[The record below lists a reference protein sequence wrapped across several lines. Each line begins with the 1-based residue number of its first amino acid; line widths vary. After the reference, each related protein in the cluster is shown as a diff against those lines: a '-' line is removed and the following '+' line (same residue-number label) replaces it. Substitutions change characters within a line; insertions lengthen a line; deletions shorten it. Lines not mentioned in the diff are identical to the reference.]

1 MNAVASVVVRIGLAM
16 LLSLLLAPAAN
27 AAPDSSQWIIVGVP
41 AANATTGTLTAFQRV
56 GQEWK
61 VVLGPTPAKVGELGV
76 GAPADGVYR
85 TPEGTFGFD
94 QAFGRQPNPGTK
106 MPYFQATDQDWWDED
121 PKSPGYNTH
130 VRSGGQPSAIAE
142 NLYDSGPVYDYAV
155 NITSNPNRI
164 PGKLAGIFLHV
175 SDGDP
180 TWGCVAIGRDEMRSI
195 LNWLDPAAN
204 PQITIGVGDPSLIT
218 ARS

>member
-16 LLSLLLAPAAN
+16 LLSLLLAPAAS
-27 AAPDSSQWIIVGVP
+27 AAPDSSQWIVVGVP
-41 AANATTGTLTAFQRV
+41 TANATTGTLTAFQRV
-56 GQEWK
+56 GQDWK

-130 VRSGGQPSAIAE
+130 VRSGVQPSAIAE

-195 LNWLDPAAN
+195 LNWLDPAAD